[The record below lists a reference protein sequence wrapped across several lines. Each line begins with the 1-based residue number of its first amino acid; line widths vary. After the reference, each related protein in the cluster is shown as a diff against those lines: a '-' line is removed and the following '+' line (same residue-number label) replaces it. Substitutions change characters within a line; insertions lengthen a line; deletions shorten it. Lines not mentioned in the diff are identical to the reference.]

1 MAAQA
6 QQAVDALSPVPT
18 ARKGSLLLPPA
29 CLALHSLGVGCAVGA
44 VRCQEVHPVGI
55 LAKGISAGKQKA
67 LAGKQ
72 GVTFCWWLNP
82 GLVNV

>member
-1 MAAQA
+1 M
-6 QQAVDALSPVPT
+6 LSPLFPLPGRV
-18 ARKGSLLLPPA
+18 LLLPPA

-44 VRCQEVHPVGI
+44 VRYQEVHPVGI

-67 LAGKQ
+67 LSGKQ